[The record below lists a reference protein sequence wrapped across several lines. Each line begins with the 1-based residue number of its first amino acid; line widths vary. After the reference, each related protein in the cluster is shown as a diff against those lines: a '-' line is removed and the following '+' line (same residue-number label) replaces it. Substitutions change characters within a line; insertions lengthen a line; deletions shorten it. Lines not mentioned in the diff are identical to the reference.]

1 MVQPH
6 KDAPHTEPFYR
17 RVNVEEGLS
26 EDHEVLS
33 AFDRAGFRLNPI
45 LYEMLNEH
53 YKHRTERRGAGF
65 TQATRHLAEHVNLP
79 RHPYECDEV
88 RLFANRDTFPS
99 RELLDGAE
107 REGLRLGWRTI
118 GAQEPPEALRSVPHL
133 WELYVRERER
143 QTRFRD
149 MRSRVLLE
157 ESRLIASIVCD
168 LLFPRSHD
176 GLCELRTYPEK
187 LPIGTCPLAEK
198 YFLELADGF
207 VRRNGQMNV
216 IVSSEGEPLMLEKLS
231 LGDDHSCISVTEV
244 VLNGVRLPAGS
255 LLGAHYE
262 GDASLRPNRTIV
274 GQVIPLDH
282 VTGFRFLRFTT
293 LAVSPENRRRAFTRH
308 FDAQVEGGLFA
319 PGSVTIADLKRVAGE
334 QL

>member
-1 MVQPH
+1 VSG
-6 KDAPHTEPFYR
+6 
-17 RVNVEEGLS
+17 EEGFF

-33 AFDRAGFRLNPI
+33 AFDREGFRLNTV

-79 RHPYECDEV
+79 RHHYECDEV
-88 RLFANRDTFPS
+88 RLFANRETFPL
-99 RELLDGAE
+99 RELLDCAE
-107 REGLRLGWRTI
+107 REGFRLGWRTI
-118 GAQEPPEALRSVPHL
+118 GTQDPPEELRNVPHF
-133 WELYVRERER
+133 WGLYARQRER
-143 QTRFRD
+143 QERFCA
-149 MRSRVLLE
+149 MRSRVTLE
-157 ESRLIASIVCD
+157 ESRILASLLCD
-168 LLFPRSHD
+168 LFFPRERD
-176 GLCELRTYPEK
+176 GLCELPPYPDK

-216 IVSSEGEPLMLEKLS
+216 IISHDGEPLLLEKLS
-231 LGDDHSCISVTEV
+231 LGDDHSCISLTEV

-255 LLGAHYE
+255 LIGARYE
-262 GDASLRPNRTIV
+262 GDISLRSNRSIA
-274 GQVIPLDH
+274 GQVIPLDR
-282 VTGFRFLRFTT
+282 VTGFRFLRLTT
-293 LAVSPENRRRAFTRH
+293 LSISPENRRRAFTRH

-319 PGSVTIADLKRVAGE
+319 PGSVTIGDLKRGAEE